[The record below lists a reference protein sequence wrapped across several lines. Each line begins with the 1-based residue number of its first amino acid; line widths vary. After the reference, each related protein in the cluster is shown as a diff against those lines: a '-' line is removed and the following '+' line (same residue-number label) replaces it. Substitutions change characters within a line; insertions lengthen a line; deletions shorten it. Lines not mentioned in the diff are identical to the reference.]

1 MYPRF
6 YLYLFCI
13 DTIPVGGSV
22 RADASGDS
30 ATVTLEW
37 EAAGQGEQENLL
49 MMALPHHMDV
59 ISGVDETDHVVVGVS
74 HFLSFLWEIVF
85 FKILNFRT
93 RSRAT
98 WLALSESSG
107 TWRRT

>member
-59 ISGVDETDHVVVGVS
+59 ISGVDETDHLVVGVS
-74 HFLSFLWEIVF
+74 IFYVGNRIFIS
-85 FKILNFRT
+85 KILNFRT

-98 WLALSESSG
+98 WLAWSESSG

>member
-74 HFLSFLWEIVF
+74 SFMWEIG
-85 FKILNFRT
+85 FKKNLLNFRT

-98 WLALSESSG
+98 WWALSELSG